1 MSRPSPR
8 KSFTVREA
16 NAMLPLVRAIVQDLT
31 KLSEEVAERRE
42 RLSLLLGGRVVD
54 ATDPYQEELMQVEEE
69 LENDS
74 RLLQEYVNELR
85 QLGVEP
91 KTAGLVDFPAL
102 LDGRKV
108 YLCWQLGEP
117 EVMHW
122 HELHAGFRGRQPLST
137 ESMEGE
143 SLSSVESGAID
154 S

>member
-31 KLSEEVAERRE
+31 RLSEEVAERRE

-54 ATDPYQEELMQVEEE
+54 AADPYQEELMQIEEE
-69 LENDS
+69 LESDT
-74 RLLQEYVNELR
+74 RLLQEYVGELR

-91 KTAGLVDFPAL
+91 KAAGLVDFPAL

-117 EVMHW
+117 EVMYW
-122 HELHAGFRGRQPLST
+122 HELDAGFRGRQPLSN
-137 ESMEGE
+137 EALVGE
-143 SLSSVESGAID
+143 SLSSAQSGAIE